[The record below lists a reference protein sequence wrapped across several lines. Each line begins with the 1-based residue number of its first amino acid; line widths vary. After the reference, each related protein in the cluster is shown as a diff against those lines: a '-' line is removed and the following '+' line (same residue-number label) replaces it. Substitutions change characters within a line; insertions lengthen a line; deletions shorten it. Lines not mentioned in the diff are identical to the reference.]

1 MKNLKLVH
9 YFLIAITVIVIDQA
23 SKILVYNTMYQG
35 DEFKVLG
42 DWFKIH
48 YITNPGMAF
57 GIEIAGDYGKIVLTT
72 FRLIA
77 MFFIAYYMKSI
88 YEKKAHAGFQ
98 LCVALIFGGA
108 IGNLID
114 SVFYGVFL
122 DLTVAGAP
130 TEWFHGEVIDML
142 YIDIDQG
149 FYPQWMPIVGGDY
162 YSFWPIFNI
171 ADSAIFVAVCIILV
185 MQKQFFPED
194 KKKEL
199 GVR

>member
-9 YFLIAITVIVIDQA
+9 YFLIAVAVIILDQA

-77 MFFIAYYMKSI
+77 MFFIAFYMKSL
-88 YEKKAHAGFQ
+88 YEKKAHVGFQ

-142 YIDIDQG
+142 YVDIDQG
-149 FYPQWMPIVGGDY
+149 FYPQWIPIVGGDY

-185 MQKQFFPED
+185 MQKKFFPEEN
-194 KKKEL
+194 KEEL
-199 GVR
+199 GTR